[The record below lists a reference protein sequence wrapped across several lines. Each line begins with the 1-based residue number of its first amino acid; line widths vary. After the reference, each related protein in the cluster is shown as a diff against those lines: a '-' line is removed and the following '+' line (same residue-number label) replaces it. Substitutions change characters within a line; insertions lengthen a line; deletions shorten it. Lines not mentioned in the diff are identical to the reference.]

1 VHSSWHLLAV
11 VLIAAGC
18 CGSSQ
23 SIISSEMATIAY
35 GDRVLLYEGFENQK
49 VVTMTRGQVFQ
60 CRFGAF
66 PHEYFVG
73 KQFGS
78 KVLSFPW
85 PEC

>member
-1 VHSSWHLLAV
+1 MGVPDCRRTVSSK
-11 VLIAAGC
+11 
-18 CGSSQ
+18 
-23 SIISSEMATIAY
+23 MATIAY

-78 KVLSFPW
+78 KVSLVILTAR
-85 PEC
+85 